1 MKSLSMESD
10 FLFLGWT
17 VHDARQE
24 KQVRYQQA
32 VAPGPYRGA
41 DKGGAV
47 GGRGVGDR
55 GVRCGHLSCKPIA
68 ILSTGVA

>member
-32 VAPGPYRGA
+32 VAPGPYRELTRARRSEVEGSETEGLEA
-41 DKGGAV
+41 D
-47 GGRGVGDR
+47 
-55 GVRCGHLSCKPIA
+55 I
-68 ILSTGVA
+68 